1 MFTDHNAPRQWTT
14 NIIIPLPKKGDLSL
28 MTNYRSIS
36 LMSIAAKVYNRILLN
51 RIRPVVDP
59 VLRQNQAGF
68 RKGRGCAHQIH
79 ILRRIMEGA
88 WNQQLP
94 LFVTF
99 IDFRKAFDS
108 IDRRM
113 MFAILRHYGI
123 PEKIVMAIRV
133 LYDNSRSSVFV
144 DGLLTEEFEVTTGV
158 LQGDVL
164 APFLFIIIID
174 FLMRNAEEGH
184 GFVTHPRRSRR
195 DPAKILNDLDFA
207 DDIALLS
214 GSKKDAQL
222 QVRSHSEA
230 AKEVGLL
237 INIGKTEVMTPASC
251 KDGLML
257 DGEEIKRVDDF
268 RYLGSMMASSESDIK
283 DQSSSMGYL
292 LETKQ
297 DMEVKPH
304 TSLLN

>member
-1 MFTDHNAPRQWTT
+1 
-14 NIIIPLPKKGDLSL
+14 
-28 MTNYRSIS
+28 
-36 LMSIAAKVYNRILLN
+36 MSIAAKVYNRILLN

-88 WNQQLP
+88 LNQQLP

-123 PEKIVMAIRV
+123 PEKIVRAIRV

-174 FLMRNAEEGH
+174 FLMTNAEEGH
-184 GFVTHPRRSRR
+184 GFVTHPRRS
-195 DPAKILNDLDFA
+195 I
-207 DDIALLS
+207 
-214 GSKKDAQL
+214 
-222 QVRSHSEA
+222 
-230 AKEVGLL
+230 
-237 INIGKTEVMTPASC
+237 
-251 KDGLML
+251 
-257 DGEEIKRVDDF
+257 
-268 RYLGSMMASSESDIK
+268 
-283 DQSSSMGYL
+283 
-292 LETKQ
+292 
-297 DMEVKPH
+297 
-304 TSLLN
+304 